1 MSQPRADG
9 RSPSELRPLACTWD
23 IAPQAVGSVLLKCG
37 KTQVICTASVD
48 EAVPRWM
55 KEQNVPG
62 GWLTAEYSMLPASTS
77 SRKPRDSA
85 RGKVDGRSTEIQRLL
100 GRSLRAVTDLTA
112 LGPRSIWID
121 CDVLSADGG
130 TRTTAITGACLALR
144 RAIERLQLSGKMTAD
159 PLRTPVAA
167 ISVGLLEHQPI
178 LDLDYPED
186 RDAQVDM
193 NVVMTGAGRLVEV
206 QAGGEE
212 HDFSHEDFQS
222 LLTLAGQGLQKVF
235 AFQES
240 SWESRPAARP
250 LSEQQA

>member
-1 MSQPRADG
+1 MISARIDG
-9 RSPSELRPLACTWD
+9 RSPKDLRSLSCTWD

-37 KTQVICTASVD
+37 KTEVICTASVD

-55 KEQNVPG
+55 KEQGVAG

-77 SRKPRDSA
+77 SRKPRDSS

-112 LGPRSIWID
+112 LGPRSLWID

-144 RAIERLQLSGKMTAD
+144 RAIERLQLSGKMTSD
-159 PLRTPVAA
+159 PLRTPVGA
-167 ISVGLLEHQPI
+167 ISVGLV
-178 LDLDYPED
+178 D
-186 RDAQVDM
+186 QVPLLDM

-212 HDFSHEDFQS
+212 HDFSSEEFHS
-222 LLTLAGQGLQKVF
+222 LLTLAQEGLKKVF

-240 SWESRPAARP
+240 SWKSRPKAEP
-250 LSEQQA
+250 LSSSPA

>member
-1 MSQPRADG
+1 MNTLRADG
-9 RSPSELRPLACTWD
+9 RSASDLRPLSCTWD

-37 KTQVICTASVD
+37 KTEVICTASVD

-55 KEQNVPG
+55 KEQNVVG

-77 SRKPRDSA
+77 SRKPRDSS

-100 GRSLRAVTDLTA
+100 GRSLRAVTDLSS
-112 LGPRSIWID
+112 LGPRSLWID

-144 RAIERLQLSGKMTAD
+144 RAIERLQLSGKMAAD
-159 PLRTPVAA
+159 PLRSPVAA
-167 ISVGLLEHQPI
+167 VSVGLLNNEPL
-178 LDLDYPED
+178 LDLNYPED

-193 NVVMTGAGRLVEV
+193 NVVMTGAGRFVEV

-212 HDFSHEDFQS
+212 HDFSREEFQS
-222 LLTLAGQGLQKVF
+222 LLTLAEKGLQKVF
-235 AFQES
+235 AFQEQA
-240 SWESRPAARP
+240 WKSRPSASPIAP
-250 LSEQQA
+250 PEA

>member
-1 MSQPRADG
+1 MSSRADG
-9 RSPSELRPLACTWD
+9 RTPADLRPLSCQWD
-23 IAPQAVGSVLLKCG
+23 IAAHAAGSVLLRCG
-37 KTQVICTASVD
+37 KTEVICTVTAEES
-48 EAVPRWM
+48 VPRWM

-62 GWLTAEYSMLPASTS
+62 GWLTAEYSMLPASTHD
-77 SRKPRDSA
+77 RKPRDSS

-100 GRSLRAVTDLTA
+100 GRSLRAVTNLEA
-112 LGPRSIWID
+112 LGPRSLWVD
-121 CDVLSADGG
+121 CDVLAADGG

-144 RAIERLQLSGKMTAD
+144 RAIERLQAAGRLTGD

-167 ISVGLLEHQPI
+167 ISVGLLRGTPI

-186 RDAQVDM
+186 RDAEVDM

-212 HDFSHEDFQS
+212 HDFTRREFDQ
-222 LLTLAGQGLQKVF
+222 LLGLAEAGISRVL

-240 SWESRPAARP
+240 AWKSRPSAAALAP
-250 LSEQQA
+250 KPA

>member
-1 MSQPRADG
+1 
-9 RSPSELRPLACTWD
+9 
-23 IAPQAVGSVLLKCG
+23 LLKCG

-48 EAVPRWM
+48 EVVPRWM

-77 SRKPRDSA
+77 SRKPRDSS

-240 SWESRPAARP
+240 SWKSRPPARP

>member
-1 MSQPRADG
+1 
-9 RSPSELRPLACTWD
+9 
-23 IAPQAVGSVLLKCG
+23 LLKCG

-48 EAVPRWM
+48 EIVPRWM

-77 SRKPRDSA
+77 SRKPRDSS

-240 SWESRPAARP
+240 SWKSRPPARP